1 MSHKVI
7 KLWFSEWVLW
17 AGISISWELIRD
29 ADSQALLQTYRSS
42 VADLFQQ
49 ALVVILLQAGIRTT
63 ADVQQVLL
71 PPRNAS
77 HKSLDQ
83 HPNKGAEG
91 CKLRGASGL
100 RGPLILSKGSRR
112 EGGVRVGWW
121 APLRTNEV
129 FSPGWWQ
136 KERPAQNRAVGQQRS
151 GWGGTFVAEVNL

>member
-1 MSHKVI
+1 M
-7 KLWFSEWVLW
+7 
-17 AGISISWELIRD
+17 
-29 ADSQALLQTYRSS
+29 
-42 VADLFQQ
+42 
-49 ALVVILLQAGIRTT
+49 
-63 ADVQQVLL
+63 LL

-83 HPNKGAEG
+83 HPNKGTEG
-91 CKLRGASGL
+91 CKLRSASGL

-129 FSPGWWQ
+129 FSPRWWQ

-151 GWGGTFVAEVNL
+151 GVGGYICGRSESVTQGLLSSLCPFYSSGTCLPRSPDPLGKLHSHPLIRKVLGT